1 MRFLF
6 DTDVVSILQ
15 WKSGDA
21 YSRLIARISSL
32 PMDDF
37 AISIVTFHEQTI
49 GAHTYIQA
57 ARTGADLERGYRM
70 LLNALARFSRSQVV
84 LYDATTEG
92 IFRQLRKQRVRIGT
106 MDLRIAATAL
116 QYNLTLLTRN
126 TTDFSKVPGLSFEDW
141 TTP

>member
-15 WKSGDA
+15 MRSGDA
-21 YSRLIARISSL
+21 YIQTMARVSDCS
-32 PMDDF
+32 MDDF
-37 AISIVTFHEQTI
+37 AISIVTFHEQFL
-49 GAHTYIQA
+49 GAHTYIQM
-57 ARTGADLERGYRM
+57 ARTGASLERGYCM
-70 LLNALARFSRSQVV
+70 LTAIVSRFTQFRVI
-84 LYDATTEG
+84 LFDEETDD
-92 IFRQLRKQRVRIGT
+92 IFGDLRQQRVRIGT

-126 TTDFSKVPGLSFEDW
+126 TNDFSKVPGLSFEDW